1 MTTKILIVD
10 GDEFGATALKKKLS
24 KRGFEI
30 DIVLSGT
37 ACFEYL
43 MKESTPDLVLLDL
56 TMPDMSAQE
65 VLNRLRGVYTSID
78 LPVIVATANK
88 DVGVIVECLRE
99 GANDYMT
106 KPTNIEIAE
115 ARILS
120 HVLAAKNYR
129 DALEKRELESLNKLV
144 ATYNHEINNPLTIAF
159 GLVRKAKKEKNLDHL
174 DKISEALSRITQ
186 IVKQIELI
194 TSRKSKASD
203 LEVTQNMYKIR

>member
-10 GDEFGATALKKKLS
+10 GDEFGATGLKKKLL

-30 DIVLSGT
+30 DIVLSGK

-43 MKESTPDLVLLDL
+43 MNETPDLVLLDL
-56 TMPDMSAQE
+56 TMPDMTAVE
-65 VLNRLRGVYTSID
+65 VLTKLRSVHTSID

-115 ARILS
+115 ARIQSHILS
-120 HVLAAKNYR
+120 AKNYR

-159 GLVRKAKKEKNLDHL
+159 GLVRKAKKEQSLEHF
-174 DKISEALSRITQ
+174 DKITDALNRITQ
-186 IVKQIELI
+186 IVKQIEHI

>member
-10 GDEFGATALKKKLS
+10 VDEFGATGLKKKLL

-30 DIVLSGT
+30 DIALSGK
-37 ACFEYL
+37 ACCEYL
-43 MKESTPDLVLLDL
+43 MVETPDLVLLDF
-56 TMPDMSAQE
+56 TMPDMTAVE
-65 VLNRLRGVYTSID
+65 VLTQLRSVYTSID

-88 DVGVIVECLRE
+88 DVSLIVECLRV

-106 KPTNIEIAE
+106 KPVNIEIAE
-115 ARILS
+115 ARIQSHILS
-120 HVLAAKNYR
+120 AKNYR

-159 GLVRKAKKEKNLDHL
+159 GLVRKAKKEHSVEHF
-174 DKISEALSRITQ
+174 DKITEALNRITQ